1 MYYTEYKENISTALL
16 LAAGTGSRLRPLT
29 NYIPK
34 CLAMVNEAPI
44 LEHLVQCLHQHNFKR
59 LVVVVGHLEQ
69 GIRDLL
75 DEIAGSLTVEYIV
88 SPQYET
94 TNNIYSLWLAREI
107 IQEPFVLIECDLVF
121 TPSLLEEML
130 LPDRIAISHILPWMN
145 GSTVT
150 ISARSPHHVTDLHV
164 NPNGNIN
171 GTTYKTVN
179 IYSLS
184 WQSWSRIIRRLDF
197 YISAG
202 RVNAYYE
209 SVFAEMIA
217 DGSLN
222 LESVFFDKAFWYEI
236 DTLRDLREG
245 ARIFQQTE
253 NKLEF
258 GKK

>member
-1 MYYTEYKENISTALL
+1 MYYTDYKENISTALL

-29 NYIPK
+29 NNIPK
-34 CLAMVNEAPI
+34 CLARVNEAPI
-44 LEHLVQCLHQHNFKR
+44 LEHLVQCLHQYNFKR
-59 LVVVVGHLEQ
+59 LVVVVGYLEQ
-69 GIRDLL
+69 SIRDLL
-75 DEIAGSLTVEYIV
+75 DKIAGNLTVEYIV

-107 IQEPFVLIECDLVF
+107 IQEPFMLIESDLIF
-121 TPSLLEEML
+121 TPPLLEDML
-130 LPDRIAISHILPWMN
+130 LPDRIAISHILPWMK

-150 ISARSPHHVTDLHV
+150 ISADPPHYVTDLHI
-164 NPNGNIN
+164 NPKQNIN

-184 WQSWSRIIRRLDF
+184 QQSWQRITSRLDF

-217 DGSLN
+217 DGSLD
-222 LESVFFDKAFWYEI
+222 LGCVFFDKAFWYEI
-236 DTLRDLREG
+236 DTLHDLREG
-245 ARIFQQTE
+245 ARIFH
-253 NKLEF
+253 
-258 GKK
+258 

>member
-1 MYYTEYKENISTALL
+1 MYYTDYKDNISTALL

-29 NYIPK
+29 NFIPK
-34 CLAMVNEAPI
+34 CLARVNEAPI

-75 DEIAGSLTVEYIV
+75 DKIAGNLTVEYIV

-150 ISARSPHHVTDLHV
+150 ISARSPHHVTDLHI
-164 NPNGNIN
+164 NPNRNTN

-184 WQSWSRIIRRLDF
+184 HQSWRRIIRRLDF

-202 RVNAYYE
+202 RVNAFYE